1 MSDSHGKGHPGKIQ
15 VIIRYSVFIKL
26 LMKKILSV
34 FLACLLFTVC
44 VSADDNSEAT
54 AFMRGISNNLLEQLK
69 NRDLYEKDTMQ
80 YYQMLENEVLNFMN
94 MELMSKLILRT
105 HWTTASSD
113 QKTRFLSS
121 FKNMLLESYGK
132 TLLLL
137 PNIKIEFIE
146 PPADQKPRKYQ
157 IVHTKLFTSG
167 NEPPVSLDYYL
178 IKQEEW
184 KIFDLRIDGLSVIKQ
199 FRESFGEEIATTNLN
214 ALIER
219 LNNSFSTE
227 AILAQ

>member
-1 MSDSHGKGHPGKIQ
+1 
-15 VIIRYSVFIKL
+15 
-26 LMKKILSV
+26 MKKILSV

-44 VSADDNSEAT
+44 VSADDKSEAI
-54 AFMRGISNNLLEQLK
+54 AFMREISDNLLEQLE
-69 NRDLYEKDTMQ
+69 NRDLYKKDKVQ
-80 YYQMLENEVLNFMN
+80 YYRMLENEILDFMN

-105 HWTTASSD
+105 HWMTASSD
-113 QKTRFLSS
+113 QKTRFLNS

-137 PNIKIEFIE
+137 PNIRIEFIE
-146 PPADQKPRKYQ
+146 NPADQTPRKYQ

-178 IKQEEW
+178 IKREEW
-184 KIFDLRIDGLSVIKQ
+184 KIFDLRIDGLSIIKQ

-219 LNNSFSTE
+219 LNTSFSTE
-227 AILAQ
+227 VILAQ